1 MELIKRHYEKV
12 ILLGVFLLVILAM
25 LFAISAINETREIS
39 DDKLRLPRMRA
50 DYEKADPASERFQ
63 TEKRIQSSML
73 RWSAPPA
80 RNAALCSNHYSDLV
94 IFPGVAMCPF
104 CRKMIP
110 AYYFDDKHC
119 PECDKMLPK
128 PERPKNGRFEKTEF
142 DQDADGL
149 PDEWESK
156 FNINQALDGHALLD
170 DDGDGFSNLYE
181 YTCNTK
187 PNVPRDHPPLWHRVI
202 FTNVHLI
209 QLPVSF
215 KALTASG
222 DDKRNWKAQVEIER
236 RGTKFWRL
244 NNEVVVAGRHYVVA
258 DMERVFTADGKEES
272 SLTLKEKTTGEN
284 PEIITM
290 KVGQPTFSSD
300 QRAVLEDI
308 TDPAFKVEVRA
319 GDTFTIGN
327 DVIGREKYKVKSF
340 DGEKKE
346 VILEALDPDAKEKEI
361 TVTSE
366 SRIPADMRA
375 QSGIAESSD
384 ALPGG
389 DADKNSK
396 NTRKR

>member
-39 DDKLRLPRMRA
+39 DDKLRLPRMKA

-63 TEKRIQSSML
+63 TQKRIQSSAL
-73 RWSAPPA
+73 SWSSPSA

-110 AYYFDDKHC
+110 GYYFDDKHC
-119 PECDKMLPK
+119 PECDQMLPK
-128 PERPKNGRFEKTEF
+128 PERPKTGRFEKTES

-149 PDEWESK
+149 PDEWEARFQIK
-156 FNINQALDGHALLD
+156 QNVEGHALRD
-170 DDGDGFSNLYE
+170 DDNDGFSNLYE
-181 YTCNTK
+181 YTCNTE
-187 PNVPRDHPPLWHRVI
+187 PNVPRDHPPLWHRIV

-209 QLPVSF
+209 QLPVNF
-215 KALTASG
+215 KALTAFG
-222 DDKRNWKAQVEIER
+222 DDKNTWKAQVEIER

-244 NNEVVVAGRHYVVA
+244 NNEVVVAGRHYIVV
-258 DMERVFTADGKEES
+258 DMEKKLTSDGKDES
-272 SLTLKEKTTGEN
+272 TLTLKEKTTGEN

-308 TDPAFKVEVRA
+308 ADPAFKVEVRV

-327 DVIGREKYKVKSF
+327 DVIGRENYKVKSF

-346 VILEALDPDAKEKEI
+346 VVLEALDPDAKEKEA

-366 SRIPADMRA
+366 SRVPEDMRV
-375 QSGIAESSD
+375 QSGIPESGD
-384 ALPGG
+384 ALPGRG
-389 DADKNSK
+389 PVKN
-396 NTRKR
+396 